1 MSFWF
6 YHLVCSTVC
15 GSPEIFK
22 MFMVLCTLFTH
33 INIIQIRQKIYLI
46 LTEYYTE
53 HNAYMLCD
61 YVYYCYGQG
70 SNPERMSDS
79 PSG

>member
-6 YHLVCSTVC
+6 HHLVYSTFSC
-15 GSPEIFK
+15 SPEIFN

-33 INIIQIRQKIYLI
+33 INIIQIRQIYLI

-53 HNAYMLCD
+53 YNAYMLCD
-61 YVYYCYGQG
+61 YVYYCYGQD

-79 PSG
+79 PSR